1 MCVVSFIIYL
11 YICHA
16 WQPDDELNPNVL
28 ALLFILACSLYSYT
42 IISFRLART
51 EAGIAHIYVPNVVLF
66 IYYFFFV
73 LSHRTL
79 FSKKSFTFT
88 HTHLHTHTHN
98 GGYNNRTTSRL
109 SAFTFRPRISFC
121 IVRLYAKV

>member
-1 MCVVSFIIYL
+1 MCRFVYVYL

-42 IISFRLART
+42 FISFRLART
-51 EAGIAHIYVPNVVLF
+51 EAGIAHVCNVVLF

-79 FSKKSFTFT
+79 F
-88 HTHLHTHTHN
+88 
-98 GGYNNRTTSRL
+98 
-109 SAFTFRPRISFC
+109 
-121 IVRLYAKV
+121 